1 MPIDYSKFDNLETDS
16 EGDEPAAAGKGG
28 GAYTDQQRKQFE
40 EAAARAQQAQAP
52 TAGDDPRGEIERLKA
67 ERRAK
72 REAEAVKEASSG
84 APPPPSDS
92 AAADDVKAE
101 DAGEEGPLSQLT
113 AAERLADT
121 IRADIA
127 SVEASLANFTVYD
140 ASLMQTCV
148 KINGGVGK
156 LQNDLDGKGK
166 KGREGSGWG
175 GLFKK

>member
-1 MPIDYSKFDNLETDS
+1 MPIDYSKFDNLDTDS

-28 GAYTDQQRKQFE
+28 GAYTDEQRKQFE

-84 APPPPSDS
+84 APPPPSD
-92 AAADDVKAE
+92 AAADDDVTAE
-101 DAGEEGPLSQLT
+101 VAGEEEGPLSQLT
-113 AAERLADT
+113 AAERLADN

-127 SVEASLANFTVYD
+127 SVEASLANLTDYD

-156 LQNDLDGKGK
+156 LQNDLDGKGNRG
-166 KGREGSGWG
+166 GRGVGGEGC
-175 GLFKK
+175 